1 MLQEYEIPEEVRRF
15 HTELPVLSYGHFRGK
30 AIGCGKYW
38 DLEVCIR
45 LGDEN
50 EYGVDYIN
58 GKEYRTP
65 FPHVVLKS
73 PGLAHSFRSVGER
86 EVCFFH
92 YPAESVMVLER
103 YGMDFSLPIWPI
115 VYSGN
120 IERLFAEAEN
130 YVSSLHTA
138 GVPERIDAIF
148 LRIMVELFLCRE
160 NVARKPDFNEKKIRE
175 AASYLHSHCAEKI
188 DMPRLIASCGMS
200 RRAFYLHWRRFY
212 SQSPAQFVLAQRIQ
226 QAKFLL
232 KNTDHSVSRIAE
244 ELSFCNSIYFIRAFR
259 KSTGETPLM
268 YRKKRV
274 TVREIR

>member
-73 PGLAHSFRSVGER
+73 PGLAHSFCSVGER

-120 IERLFAEAEN
+120 IERLFAEAES

>member
-1 MLQEYEIPEEVRRF
+1 
-15 HTELPVLSYGHFRGK
+15 
-30 AIGCGKYW
+30 
-38 DLEVCIR
+38 
-45 LGDEN
+45 
-50 EYGVDYIN
+50 
-58 GKEYRTP
+58 
-65 FPHVVLKS
+65 
-73 PGLAHSFRSVGER
+73 
-86 EVCFFH
+86 
-92 YPAESVMVLER
+92 MVLER

-274 TVREIR
+274 TMHEIR